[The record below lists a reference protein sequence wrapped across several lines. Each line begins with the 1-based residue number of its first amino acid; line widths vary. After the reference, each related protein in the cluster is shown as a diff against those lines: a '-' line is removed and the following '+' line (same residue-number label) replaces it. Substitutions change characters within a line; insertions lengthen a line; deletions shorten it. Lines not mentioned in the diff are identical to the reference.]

1 MSKLYKDYLRLKEKN
16 KKTYYIFKSGVF
28 YILLDEDAKYFNEV
42 FSFKLTNFNDKVV
55 KCGFP
60 VSSKDKYFKLMK
72 SLNIDYEIIDYSL
85 SNISIINFIKKID
98 IDKLTKN
105 EALDL
110 IKELHKKVTD
120 E

>member
-1 MSKLYKDYLRLKEKN
+1 MSRLYNDYLKLKDKN
-16 KKTYYIFKSGVF
+16 KDKYYVFKSGIF
-28 YILLDEDAKYFNEV
+28 YILLADDAKYFSEV
-42 FSFKLTNFNDKVV
+42 FSFKLTKLNDNVV

-60 VSSKDKYFKLMK
+60 VKSKEKYFKLMK